1 MRKPLMIATG
11 VFLATAAPL
20 SGAHHG
26 FATHYYPDQYITI
39 EGTVKQFDFVNPHA
53 ILYIDGTNDA
63 GEPVVYTCALQ
74 ARTQLVRRG
83 VSDDLFTVGAPI
95 RVDGFAARRDP
106 YGCEFGTSYFTDG
119 SSFTMR
125 SQEGRT
131 VFAENEARP
140 VPTSASGTGSIFGNW
155 IRPTLYG
162 PAGGGS
168 MGSGQ
173 DSITAAGQAAQDAF
187 DPIAGN
193 PVIRCEGG
201 SPIRNW
207 GAPGLATRITQVNSE
222 IFIYHES
229 MDITRTVHMNL
240 TEHPDD
246 AERTDMGHS
255 IGRFEDGTLVIDSA
269 AFAAGVLGFST
280 VHTADMT
287 MTERLR
293 VVPDTGDL
301 EITWVVLD
309 EAFYDEPITG
319 GQTLQST
326 TQEIIR
332 YECIPEALP
341 ETL

>member
-1 MRKPLMIATG
+1 MRRSALTISG
-11 VFLATAAPL
+11 LALTALAPL
-20 SGAHHG
+20 AIAHHG
-26 FATHYYPDQYITI
+26 FAAHYYPDQYITI

-53 ILYIDGTNDA
+53 ILYIDSTNDS
-63 GEPVVYTCALQ
+63 GEPVVYVCALQ

-83 VSDDLFTVGAPI
+83 VSDDLFAVGDPI

-106 YGCEFGTSYFTDG
+106 YGCEFGTSYFADG

-131 VFAENEARP
+131 VFADNEPRP
-140 VPTSASGTGSIFGNW
+140 VQAGGSGSIFGNW

-168 MGSGQ
+168 MGSGV
-173 DSITAAGQAAQDAF
+173 DSITIAGQVAQDAF

-201 SPIRNW
+201 SPLRNW
-207 GAPGLATRITQVNSE
+207 SAPGLATRITQVNSE
-222 IFIYHES
+222 IIIYHES
-229 MDITRTVHMNL
+229 MDVMRTVHMNL
-240 TEHPDD
+240 NEHPADV
-246 AERTDMGHS
+246 EPTDMGHS
-255 IGRFEDGTLVIDSA
+255 IGRFEDGSLVIDSA

-287 MTERLR
+287 MTERLT
-293 VVPDTGDL
+293 VKPDTGDL
-301 EITWVVLD
+301 EIAWNIHD
-309 EAFYDEPITG
+309 EAYYAEPMTG
-319 GQTLQST
+319 GQTLAST
-326 TQEIIR
+326 NQQIIR
-332 YECIPEALP
+332 YDCIPEALP